1 MDSRWIFGEMK
12 AKKRAKRFIFC
23 FPFKVNLRGSQISF
37 QFFLYFPFQ
46 VHVGR
51 LESRPNKGAEHQT
64 GKLRSIFCLL
74 TKANQTQISGRKNE
88 TILILS
94 FSEVSSKSK
103 QKFRDVKILILIYQ
117 NWEEGLFWTYPPV
130 MQRRMHLLVK
140 QSGLQKH

>member
-12 AKKRAKRFIFC
+12 AKKRAKRFSFC
-23 FPFKVNLRGSQISF
+23 FPFKVNLITDKFSVF
-37 QFFLYFPFQ
+37 VLYFPFQ

-74 TKANQTQISGRKNE
+74 TKANQTQISGRKNK
-88 TILILS
+88 TILMLS
-94 FSEVSSKSK
+94 FSEASSKSK